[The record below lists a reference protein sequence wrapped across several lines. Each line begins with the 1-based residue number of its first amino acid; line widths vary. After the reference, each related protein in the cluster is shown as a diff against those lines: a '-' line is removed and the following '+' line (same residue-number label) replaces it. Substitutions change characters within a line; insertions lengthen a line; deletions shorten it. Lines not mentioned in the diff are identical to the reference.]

1 MFGRLLKR
9 LLKRSDSTKELKGKV
24 VRRAGL
30 GDLEWVQVY
39 LPDSPLPYE
48 FLAPKDTPDETLIK
62 HALTLRDIQRRYG
75 LA

>member
-1 MFGRLLKR
+1 MFGKLLKW
-9 LLKRSDSTKELKGKV
+9 LFGRSSNKEELKGKV
-24 VRRAGL
+24 VRKSKL

-48 FLAPKDTPDETLIK
+48 FLVPKDTPDETLIQQ
-62 HALTLRDIQRRYG
+62 ALTLREIQRRYG

>member
-1 MFGRLLKR
+1 MFGKLLKR
-9 LLKRSDSTKELKGKV
+9 LLRRSDSTKEIKGEV
-24 VRRAGL
+24 VRKAKW

-48 FLAPKDTPDETLIK
+48 FLVPLGTPDETLIK
-62 HALTLRDIQRRYG
+62 QALTLREIQKHYG

>member
-1 MFGRLLKR
+1 MIGKLLKR
-9 LLKRSDSTKELKGKV
+9 LLKRSKDKDELKGRV
-24 VRRAGL
+24 VRKAKW

-48 FLAPKDTPDETLIK
+48 FLVIKDTPDEALIQQ
-62 HALTLRDIQRRYG
+62 AQTLREIQRRYG

>member
-1 MFGRLLKR
+1 MLGKLLKR
-9 LLKRSDSTKELKGKV
+9 LLRRSSDTKELEGKV
-24 VRRAGL
+24 VRKTKW

-48 FLAPKDTPDETLIK
+48 FLVPKDTPDETLIK
-62 HALTLRDIQRRYG
+62 QAQTLREIQKHYG

>member
-1 MFGRLLKR
+1 MLGKLLKR
-9 LLKRSDSTKELKGKV
+9 LLRRSDSTKELKGKV
-24 VRRAGL
+24 VRKAKW

-48 FLAPKDTPDETLIK
+48 FLAPKGTPDETLI
-62 HALTLRDIQRRYG
+62 HQALTLREIQRHYG